1 MYSGQEHV
9 DGLFLHKTTD
19 TNAHGDIQALWQG
32 IDMEGSLH
40 PSLSNLTYLKDFNIT
55 NNDVGGT
62 LPDIS
67 SWTEAE
73 YIYADNNNLVG
84 SLPADLS
91 ALTNLVVLRLA
102 NNALTSSLPTT
113 FGTTPVLE
121 QLYLQ

>member
-1 MYSGQEHV
+1 
-9 DGLFLHKTTD
+9 
-19 TNAHGDIQALWQG
+19 
-32 IDMEGSLH
+32 MEGSLH

-73 YIYADNNNLVG
+73 YIYADNNNVGG
-84 SLPADLS
+84 SLPSDLS
-91 ALTNLVVLRLA
+91 ALSNLVVLRLA